1 MSARASTSVPL
12 VCRVL
17 FPARAGA
24 WVRRGVCARV
34 FYKASIWHIRLG
46 PASYHFKS
54 RARARA
60 KPFTFSLAP
69 NPNARVAIY
78 HAHQFETV
86 PEITPLH
93 LLSASI
99 HSIHTRL
106 RDRRS
111 AHNVLRSGRKTEGP
125 HRRFPVYPYLVL
137 FFNTVSQ
144 YLFFRPPD
152 KWFPVSALS
161 HRSGLRR
168 TRSSAVQR
176 RRPRTSSA
184 AKTVQIA
191 AGLDADGAAG
201 GVSIFSQ
208 HLEDLGTP
216 LALAQAHCGARPSA
230 LWRSYV
236 GAVIHLGGYALRRQ
250 ACIIAAV

>member
-1 MSARASTSVPL
+1 MFQLYMAYK
-12 VCRVL
+12 
-17 FPARAGA
+17 AGA
-24 WVRRGVCARV
+24 CILSLQVA
-34 FYKASIWHIRLG
+34 
-46 PASYHFKS
+46 

-125 HRRFPVYPYLVL
+125 HRRFPVYPYLIL
-137 FFNTVSQ
+137 LFNTVSQ
-144 YLFFRPPD
+144 YLFSRPPD
-152 KWFPVSALS
+152 TWFPVFALS

-168 TRSSAVQR
+168 TRSSDDGREPAER
-176 RRPRTSSA
+176 RKLFRSRLDRMRTGPREVCRYSRSTGS
-184 AKTVQIA
+184 
-191 AGLDADGAAG
+191 
-201 GVSIFSQ
+201 
-208 HLEDLGTP
+208 
-216 LALAQAHCGARPSA
+216 RPSA
-230 LWRSYV
+230 LWRSPKCTV
-236 GAVIHLGGYALRRQ
+236 ALVRRGGDQLGRLRISQ
-250 ACIIAAV
+250 AGDRRLLTSGSRNTRVLCVWQ